1 MDKDF
6 QNFLQS
12 YLNGDFQELIKTKTG
27 KMPFD
32 TSTQEHTLQSIEN
45 LEAEILNTNIN
56 LLYAYHQWLK
66 SQNLI

>member
-12 YLNGDFQELIKTKTG
+12 YLNGDFQKLVETKSG
-27 KMPFD
+27 KMTFN
-32 TSTQEHTLQSIEN
+32 TSTQENTLQSVEN
-45 LEAEILNTNIN
+45 LQAEILNTNIN

-66 SQNLI
+66 SQQ

>member
-6 QNFLQS
+6 QDFIHS
-12 YLNGDFQELIKTKTG
+12 YMNGDFQKLVDTKKG

-32 TSTQEHTLQSIEN
+32 FSTPEKTASF
-45 LEAEILNTNIN
+45 LEDFETELLNCNIN

-66 SQNLI
+66 SQ